1 MDPSRRPSTATGC
14 GPPRRPKSL
23 HARYSGRPTRRR
35 GGTASRGPTTRCW
48 WSGSGRRWRW
58 CRDSSRTSR
67 SRHGRISGRPEPG
80 PGTAAGHDP
89 GSVRARLR
97 PAPAGRW
104 AAPRARRGRG
114 AIRAGAGWPLG
125 RRRADPRGV
134 RGPAGLAR
142 ARRSRPAVPRHR
154 SALQRSL
161 EPEPAAGGDGS
172 DLNQGGARDQCRCN
186 GDLPGPPSGRIPAR
200 DGPADRGRDG
210 SRRGAR
216 EREGQEPGAPGVD
229 RTRRGHRLDGGGER
243 GGPMTTRAF
252 NTQSRRKEELVPRR
266 GGELGIY
273 VCGVTVYEVSHI
285 GHGRSAIVFDVIRR
299 YLRHRGHAVKFVKNF
314 TDIDDKIIRR
324 ANQEGVS
331 AREVSERYIAEYRTD
346 MASLGVLPPDVEPKA
361 TEHIPQM
368 IALIERL
375 IQKGMAYP
383 VDGDVYFEVRRFPG
397 YGKLSGKNLED
408 LQAGARVEVDERKR
422 DPLDFALWKATKPGE
437 PSWKSPWGEG
447 RPGWHLECS
456 AMAMEYLGE
465 TLDVHG
471 GGEDLI
477 FPHHEN
483 EIAQAEAATGKPFVH
498 YWMHNGFVNMDDE
511 KMSKSLGNTL
521 TIKDL
526 VRRHD
531 PEALRLYLLG
541 THYRNP
547 LEFADERITEAG
559 RALARLR
566 SLKDEA
572 ERIAARGTPAPG
584 PDGGLFEQVAAH
596 RARFEAAMD
605 DDFNTPQALGVL
617 FDLAR
622 RLHTARE
629 QVSQG
634 TLGAGP
640 FLIGVGEL
648 VVLAQTLGLLEGAGR
663 RPVSLDP
670 QMKAR
675 IESLVY
681 LRQEARRQRD
691 FGEADRLRE
700 ELSRLGV
707 VLEDTR
713 DGTTWKLQS

>member
-1 MDPSRRPSTATGC
+1 M
-14 GPPRRPKSL
+14 
-23 HARYSGRPTRRR
+23 
-35 GGTASRGPTTRCW
+35 
-48 WSGSGRRWRW
+48 
-58 CRDSSRTSR
+58 
-67 SRHGRISGRPEPG
+67 
-80 PGTAAGHDP
+80 AA
-89 GSVRARLR
+89 
-97 PAPAGRW
+97 
-104 AAPRARRGRG
+104 
-114 AIRAGAGWPLG
+114 
-125 RRRADPRGV
+125 
-134 RGPAGLAR
+134 
-142 ARRSRPAVPRHR
+142 
-154 SALQRSL
+154 
-161 EPEPAAGGDGS
+161 
-172 DLNQGGARDQCRCN
+172 
-186 GDLPGPPSGRIPAR
+186 
-200 DGPADRGRDG
+200 
-210 SRRGAR
+210 
-216 EREGQEPGAPGVD
+216 
-229 RTRRGHRLDGGGER
+229 
-243 GGPMTTRAF
+243 RAF
-252 NTQSRRKEELVPRR
+252 NTQSRRKEDLVPRS
-266 GGELGIY
+266 GGALSIY
-273 VCGVTVYEVSHI
+273 VCGVTVYDVSHI

-331 AREVSERYIAEYRTD
+331 AREVSERYIAEYQSD
-346 MASLGVLPPDVEPKA
+346 MASLGVLPPDAEPRA

-368 IALIERL
+368 ITLIERL
-375 IQKGMAYP
+375 IQKGVAYP

-447 RPGWHLECS
+447 RPGWHIECS
-456 AMAMEYLGE
+456 AMAMQYLGE

-483 EIAQAEAATGKPFVH
+483 EIAQSEAATGKPFAR
-498 YWMHNGFVNMDDE
+498 YWMHNGFVNLGDE

-547 LEFADERITEAG
+547 LEFADERVTEAG
-559 RALARLR
+559 RALGRLR

-572 ERIAARGTPAPG
+572 ERIASRGTPAPG
-584 PDGGLFEQVAAH
+584 PDGSLFEQVAVH
-596 RARFEAAMD
+596 RARFEVAMD

-622 RLHTARE
+622 LLHTARD
-629 QVSQG
+629 QMSQG
-634 TLGAGP
+634 TLGAGA
-640 FLIGVGEL
+640 FMIGVGEL
-648 VVLAQTLGLLEGAGR
+648 VILAQTLGLLEGAGR
-663 RPVSLDP
+663 RPLSMDP
-670 QMKAR
+670 QVKAR

-691 FGEADRLRE
+691 FREADRLRE